1 MCHLRSVS
9 TRAWNGALAAAPDDE
24 NPLAPQNVA
33 RPPDAVAGSTDKPA
47 GLLQPAAVAGTAA
60 GVVLGIAGLLTVFVV
75 RKQLRAVKPRVVID
89 GLVAD

>member
-1 MCHLRSVS
+1 
-9 TRAWNGALAAAPDDE
+9 
-24 NPLAPQNVA
+24 
-33 RPPDAVAGSTDKPA
+33 VAGSTDKPA

-60 GVVLGIAGLLTVFVV
+60 GVVLGIAGLLTVGFVV